1 MNLAYFKNT
10 KFLQQRDVG
19 AGVLVTINRVTQ
31 ENIAIEGAEPEH
43 KIAIYF
49 DELDKP
55 LICNSTNAQLIA
67 QITKQE
73 ENVETGWVG
82 AKVVLYTDPNVS
94 FQGKLTGGIRVRAPK
109 SQIQQAEQ
117 LPF

>member
-1 MNLAYFKNT
+1 LGDFKNS
-10 KFLQQRDVG
+10 KFLKKEDVG

-55 LICNSTNAQLIA
+55 LICHSTNAQLIA
-67 QITKQE
+67 QVTGQS
-73 ENVETGWVG
+73 ENVETAWVG
-82 AKVVLYTDPNVS
+82 AKIVLYTDPNVS
-94 FQGKLTGGIRVRAPK
+94 FQGKLTGGIRIRAPK
-109 SQIQQAEQ
+109 NQTQQEQ
-117 LPF
+117 PLPF